1 MRILWRISSF
11 VCLLLLLI
19 LLQSL
24 LDSKEKAKEKIFYS
38 YTNNI
43 NGFAALLE
51 EEEASAL
58 ASKNLNSH
66 ILVFHVKLVAI
77 H

>member
-1 MRILWRISSF
+1 LLGSFTEGYAYILEEFFSF

-19 LLQSL
+19 LLQSS

-43 NGFAALLE
+43 NGFAAVLE
-51 EEEASAL
+51 EEEASSL
-58 ASKNLNSH
+58 ASKNLN
-66 ILVFHVKLVAI
+66 
-77 H
+77 

>member
-1 MRILWRISSF
+1 LAH
-11 VCLLLLLI
+11 

-38 YTNNI
+38 YTNSI
-43 NGFAALLE
+43 NGFAAVLE

-58 ASKNLNSH
+58 ASKNFKSY
-66 ILVFHVKLVAI
+66 ILVFHC
-77 H
+77 